1 MMFNRKTKEQECELP
16 KPFTAWA
23 IFNAKKGTMHSHLY
37 TTVQSA
43 FDCPLMKL
51 EISGDCVVRVLVTTV
66 DVETVNP
73 IEDSPLR

>member
-1 MMFNRKTKEQECELP
+1 MFNRKTKKPESELP

-23 IFNAKKGTMHSHLY
+23 IFNAKKGTMHSRLY

-43 FDCPLMKL
+43 FDSSLMK
-51 EISGDCVVRVLVTTV
+51 IKIPGDCVVRVLVTTV